1 MKTPEKNQKK
11 QGSSDTHGSK
21 APADK
26 NKQAANKDKG
36 AWKNPD
42 PTHPKKSP
50 EKINEPYA
58 KTASTFPDTK
68 TSQTPGVKKEKITN
82 AGESEHHIP
91 VNKSDYDKFEDEY
104 EDFELDTDDE
114 EEEEEEDEDGE
125 ANSHYEYEE
134 EEDEDRQFRS
144 QVPVNQK
151 NQVPLNQKS
160 QVPLNQKSQVP
171 VNQKKVNEQNKLHQP
186 TNKTFENKN
195 KSQLPS
201 NSAAGKNKKNPQA

>member
-11 QGSSDTHGSK
+11 QGSSSTPGSK
-21 APADK
+21 APDTS
-26 NKQAANKDKG
+26 KQAENKDKG

-42 PTHPKKSP
+42 PTNPKRSP
-50 EKINEPYA
+50 EKVNEPYA
-58 KTASTFPDTK
+58 KTASTFPGSKAT
-68 TSQTPGVKKEKITN
+68 QTAPGTKKEKITN

-104 EDFELDTDDE
+104 EDFELDSDDE

-134 EEDEDRQFRS
+134 EDEDRQFRS

-151 NQVPLNQKS
+151 S
-160 QVPLNQKSQVP
+160 QIPS
-171 VNQKKVNEQNKLHQP
+171 NQKKINEQNKLHQP

-201 NSAAGKNKKNPQA
+201 NSATGKNKKNPQA